1 MPLVYIGL
9 LLFSFSIYSQESKE
23 IQADKIVVIEGKK
36 NQESQANQKFISG
49 SNVEID
55 LESSKNRYTSLPE
68 ILEREAGLRVR
79 SFGGLGSYSTLSIRG
94 TNPNQSRYYVDGI
107 PFTNAQSGEVNL
119 ADLPFDN
126 LEAIEVYKSGV
137 PFGLTG
143 SSIGGALNLR
153 TMKPLK
159 NSTRVNLGGGSYN
172 TGKLSISHS
181 NTNQDKDFG
190 YTLFALTEKSD
201 QNYSF
206 LNDKG
211 TILLNTLDDTID
223 RRKNAWFERAQGSG
237 SFFWDWK
244 GTEIKLFTDVNH
256 RRLGIPGPGNNQTE
270 KTQRKYTK
278 YTAGLSTNTKEFL
291 FEQLQLETRTYLTT
305 FEDTFFDPRS
315 EFSSGR
321 TNANTNSDTKGFQL
335 SPTIYL
341 LDYYQILRFSM
352 NAEKEDFRRDRRNSN
367 HVKLE
372 SEPIRNRRHGNFQVE
387 DEIQLFQKRFFLIP
401 SFSYDDYQDV
411 FEDNGR
417 YTNKTTKLFN
427 PRLGLLWNIYQ
438 ISDTKFGLKGN
449 ANRASRVAS
458 FLELFGER
466 GQILGNSNLRP
477 EISLNKEIGIF
488 LHTQFY
494 KISSKSEL
502 TWFRKN
508 IQDMILFVPNSQF
521 SLRAENV
528 DRAIINGF
536 EFSQILDWKDWKG
549 KLNYT
554 YSIAKNDSESPALRG
569 KYLPLRPVNE
579 VYSSLQYKLYDF
591 DIGADFTYIGAV
603 FRDRTN
609 EYVNFLPGR
618 DLYGAFI
625 SYSFNKKETGEDWK
639 LGLDVRNITDK
650 KFSDLI
656 GYPLPGRI
664 WYLNL
669 SMRF

>member
-1 MPLVYIGL
+1 MFLFYFLIIL
-9 LLFSFSIYSQESKE
+9 LNISIYAQENQE
-23 IQADKIVVIEGKK
+23 VQAEKIVVIEGKK
-36 NQESQANQKFISG
+36 NQGTQTNQKFISG

-55 LESSKNRYTSLPE
+55 LEASKNRYTSLPE
-68 ILEREAGLRVR
+68 ILEKEAGLRVR

-94 TNPNQSRYYVDGI
+94 TNPNQSRFYIDGI

-126 LEAIEVYKSGV
+126 IEAIEVYKSGV

-153 TMKPLK
+153 TSKPK
-159 NSTRVNLGGGSYN
+159 KQSTRVNIGGGSFN
-172 TGKLSISHS
+172 TGKLSVSHS
-181 NTNQDKDFG
+181 NTNQEKDVG
-190 YTLFALTEKSD
+190 YSVFALAEKSD

-211 TILLNTLDDTID
+211 TTLLNTLDDTVD

-244 GTEIKLFTDVNH
+244 GTDIKLFTDVNH
-256 RRLGIPGPGNNQTE
+256 RRLGVPGPGNNQTE

-278 YTAGLSTNTKEFL
+278 YTAGLSTDTKEFI
-291 FEQLQLETRTYLTT
+291 FEQLQLETRVYFTS
-305 FEDTFFDPRS
+305 FEDNFYDPRS

-321 TNANTNSDTKGFQL
+321 TNANANSDTKGLQL
-335 SPTIYL
+335 SPTLYL
-341 LDYYQILRFSM
+341 LDYYQIIKFSM
-352 NAEKEDFRRDRRNSN
+352 NAEKEDFRRDRRNSD
-367 HVKLE
+367 HIKLE
-372 SEPIRNRRHGNFQVE
+372 SEPIRNRKHGNFQME
-387 DEIQLFQKRFFLIP
+387 DEIHIYKDRFFIIP
-401 SFSYDDYQDV
+401 SFSYDDYQDIY
-411 FEDNGR
+411 EDNGS

-427 PRLGLLWNIYQ
+427 PRLGMLWNVYQ
-438 ISDTKFGLKGN
+438 AGDSKFGVKGN

-477 EISLNKEIGIF
+477 ETSLNKEMGIF
-488 LHTQFY
+488 FISKFF
-494 KISSKSEL
+494 KIQSKSEL
-502 TWFRKN
+502 TWFRKD
-508 IQDMILFVPNSQF
+508 IEDMILFIPNSQF

-528 DRAIINGF
+528 DRAKIQGW
-536 EFSQILDWKDWKG
+536 EVSQSLDWKDWKA
-549 KLNYT
+549 KVNYT
-554 YSIAKNDSESPALRG
+554 YQIAKNDSESPALRG

-579 VYSSLQYKLYDF
+579 VYTSLQYNMYDF
-591 DIGADFTYIGAV
+591 DLGADLTYIGAV

-609 EYVNFLPGR
+609 EFVNYLPAR
-618 DLYGAFI
+618 DIYGAFI
-625 SYSFNKKETGEDWK
+625 TYTFLKKETGEDWK
-639 LGLDVRNITDK
+639 ISLDVRNITDK
-650 KFSDLI
+650 RFSDLI
-656 GYPLPGRI
+656 GYPLPGRT